1 SMAGVPDVIIE
12 RALTHFERI
21 HPDYAEGVR
30 AALNIPSLLELQ
42 ISQP

>member
-30 AALNIPSLLELQ
+30 AALKSNR
-42 ISQP
+42 